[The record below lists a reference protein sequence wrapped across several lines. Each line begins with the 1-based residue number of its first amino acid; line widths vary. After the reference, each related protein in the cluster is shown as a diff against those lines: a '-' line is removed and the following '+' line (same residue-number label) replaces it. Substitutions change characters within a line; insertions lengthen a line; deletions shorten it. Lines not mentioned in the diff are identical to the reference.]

1 MCGKKHNMNDEEKHN
16 TEMEC
21 CKHHDHS
28 NPDHKCDMHHD
39 DMKMEGHSHSG
50 HENMSCCSHGGEYD
64 HSKGD
69 HHCDMHHMDHD
80 MKDMDHEHMHH
91 DMNHDMS
98 HMDHEHMNHDMG
110 NMSHEHMN
118 HDMSHMDHSHMGHD
132 MGHMN
137 MSGMDCGMDMGHGG
151 MDHGSMGHMHMGNL
165 KLKFWISLILT
176 IPIIIMSPMMG
187 MKMPFQVTF
196 PGSDFVVLVLGT
208 ILFIY
213 GGYPF
218 FTSCIS
224 EMKNKKPGM
233 MSLITMGISV
243 AYVYSVYAVIA
254 NDILKVTPMVNDFFW
269 ELSTL
274 IVIMLLGHWIEM
286 NSVMNAGSALNK
298 LAELLPDNAHLVQA
312 DGQTKD
318 VSVHEL
324 SEGQT
329 ILIKSGEK
337 VPADG
342 TIIDGSTALN
352 ESLITGESRDVQKG
366 VDDSVI
372 GGSINGS
379 GTIKVKITGTGESG
393 YLSKVMNMVSEA
405 QSSKSEAED
414 LANKVAGY
422 LFYAA
427 LIVAVIAFVTWSIL
441 HGVSYAI
448 PITVSVLIIACP
460 HALGLAIPLI
470 ISRMTSISATHGLLI
485 RNKTALEGI
494 KQIRY
499 ALMDKT
505 GTLTQGDFKVNAY
518 DSLDSSI
525 DKKTIIKIAA
535 AIEASSSHP
544 LAQGIVQAFKEL
556 NEEPLQAENVEEIAG
571 SGIKGTVDGK
581 EYQVVSSSYLDKN
594 GIDYDQNIAD
604 KYLQQGNSLS
614 YVVEDSKVVGY
625 IAEGDSIKPGAKD
638 MIDFLNSQ
646 NIIPVMLTG
655 DNKQAADKVASILGI
670 KEVNA
675 QLVPEDKQ
683 KLVTKYQEKGKV
695 MFIGDGV
702 NDAPSLTKADLGV
715 AIGSGTDVAIE
726 SADVVLVNSDPAD
739 VINLVKLAK
748 HARTKMIQN
757 LWWGAGY
764 NIIALPLAAGALSS
778 IGIIIGPMLGAVI
791 MSLST
796 VIVAIN
802 AMTLKIN

>member
-1 MCGKKHNMNDEEKHN
+1 
-16 TEMEC
+16 
-21 CKHHDHS
+21 
-28 NPDHKCDMHHD
+28 
-39 DMKMEGHSHSG
+39 
-50 HENMSCCSHGGEYD
+50 
-64 HSKGD
+64 
-69 HHCDMHHMDHD
+69 MDHD
-80 MKDMDHEHMHH
+80 MGNMDHEHMHH
-91 DMNHDMS
+91 DMS
-98 HMDHEHMNHDMG
+98 HMDHDMN
-110 NMSHEHMN
+110 
-118 HDMSHMDHSHMGHD
+118 HMDHSHMGHD
-132 MGHMN
+132 MGNMN
-137 MSGMDCGMDMGHGG
+137 MSGMGCGMDMGHGG
-151 MDHGSMGHMHMGNL
+151 MDHGGMGHMHMGNL

-224 EMKNKKPGM
+224 EMKSKKPGM

-254 NDILKVTPMVNDFFW
+254 NDILKVTPKVNDFFW

-298 LAELLPDNAHLVQA
+298 LAELLPDNAHLFQS

-352 ESLITGESRDVQKG
+352 ESLITGESRDVQKD

-427 LIVAVIAFVTWSIL
+427 LIVALIAFVTWSIL
-441 HGVSYAI
+441 DGVSYAI

-518 DSLDSSI
+518 DSLDSNI
-525 DKKTIIKIAA
+525 DKKDVIKIAA

-544 LAQGIVQAFKEL
+544 LAQGIVQAFKDL
-556 NEEPLQAENVEEIAG
+556 NEAPLQAESVEEIAG

-594 GIDYDQNIAD
+594 VIDYDQKTAD

-614 YVVEDSKVVGY
+614 YVVENGHVVGY

-638 MIDFLNSQ
+638 MIDFLNGQ

-655 DNKQAADKVASILGI
+655 DNQQAADKVASILGI

-802 AMTLKIN
+802 AMTLKIK

>member
-1 MCGKKHNMNDEEKHN
+1 MNH
-16 TEMEC
+16 
-21 CKHHDHS
+21 
-28 NPDHKCDMHHD
+28 
-39 DMKMEGHSHSG
+39 
-50 HENMSCCSHGGEYD
+50 
-64 HSKGD
+64 
-69 HHCDMHHMDHD
+69 
-80 MKDMDHEHMHH
+80 MDHEHMHH
-91 DMNHDMS
+91 DMS
-98 HMDHEHMNHDMG
+98 HMDHN
-110 NMSHEHMN
+110 
-118 HDMSHMDHSHMGHD
+118 HMDHD

-137 MSGMDCGMDMGHGG
+137 MSGMGCGMDMGHGG

-224 EMKNKKPGM
+224 EMKSKKPGM

-298 LAELLPDNAHLVQA
+298 LAELLPDNAHLVES

-342 TIIDGSTALN
+342 TIVDGSTALN
-352 ESLITGESRDVQKG
+352 ESLITGESRDVQKS

-427 LIVAVIAFVTWSIL
+427 LVVALIAFVTWSII
-441 HGVSYAI
+441 HGVAYAI

-518 DSLDSSI
+518 DSLDSNI
-525 DKKTIIKIAA
+525 DKKDVIRIAA
-535 AIEASSSHP
+535 AIESSSSHP
-544 LAQGIVQAFKEL
+544 LAQGIVQAFKDL
-556 NEEPLQAENVEEIAG
+556 NEESLQAENVEEIAG

-594 GIDYDQNIAD
+594 GIDYDQKTAD

-614 YVVEDSKVVGY
+614 YVVEDGKVVGY

-670 KEVNA
+670 EEVNA

-778 IGIIIGPMLGAVI
+778 VGIIIGPMLGAVI

-802 AMTLKIN
+802 AMTLKIK

>member
-1 MCGKKHNMNDEEKHN
+1 
-16 TEMEC
+16 
-21 CKHHDHS
+21 
-28 NPDHKCDMHHD
+28 
-39 DMKMEGHSHSG
+39 
-50 HENMSCCSHGGEYD
+50 
-64 HSKGD
+64 
-69 HHCDMHHMDHD
+69 MDN
-80 MKDMDHEHMHH
+80 
-91 DMNHDMS
+91 DMN
-98 HMDHEHMNHDMG
+98 
-110 NMSHEHMN
+110 
-118 HDMSHMDHSHMGHD
+118 HMDHSHMGHD
-132 MGHMN
+132 MGNMN
-137 MSGMDCGMDMGHGG
+137 MSGMGCGMDMGHGG
-151 MDHGSMGHMHMGNL
+151 MDHGGMGHMHMGNL

-224 EMKNKKPGM
+224 EMKSKNPGM

-254 NDILKVTPMVNDFFW
+254 NDILRVTPKVNDFFW

-298 LAELLPDNAHLVQA
+298 LAELLPDNAHLFQS

-427 LIVAVIAFVTWSIL
+427 LIVALIAFVTWSIL
-441 HGVSYAI
+441 DGVSYAI

-518 DSLDSSI
+518 DSLDSNI
-525 DKKTIIKIAA
+525 DKKDVIKIAA

-544 LAQGIVQAFKEL
+544 LAQGIVQAFKDL
-556 NEEPLQAENVEEIAG
+556 NEAPLQAENVEEIAG

-594 GIDYDQNIAD
+594 GIDYDQKTAD

-614 YVVEDSKVVGY
+614 YVVENGYVVGY

-638 MIDFLNSQ
+638 MIDFLNGQ

-655 DNKQAADKVASILGI
+655 DNQQAADKVASILGI

-802 AMTLKIN
+802 AMTLKIK

>member
-1 MCGKKHNMNDEEKHN
+1 MNDEEKHN
-16 TEMEC
+16 GEMAC

-39 DMKMEGHSHSG
+39 DMKMDGYSHSD
-50 HENMSCCSHGGEYD
+50 HENMSCCSHGGEHD
-64 HSKGD
+64 HSHGD

-80 MKDMDHEHMHH
+80 MGNMDHEHMHH
-91 DMNHDMS
+91 DMS
-98 HMDHEHMNHDMG
+98 HMDHDMN
-110 NMSHEHMN
+110 
-118 HDMSHMDHSHMGHD
+118 HMDHSHMGHD
-132 MGHMN
+132 MGNMN
-137 MSGMDCGMDMGHGG
+137 MSGMGCGMDMGHGG
-151 MDHGSMGHMHMGNL
+151 MDHGGMGHMHMGNL

-224 EMKNKKPGM
+224 EMKSKKPGM

-254 NDILKVTPMVNDFFW
+254 NDILKVTPKVNDFFW

-298 LAELLPDNAHLVQA
+298 LAELLPDNAHLVQS
-312 DGQTKD
+312 DGQTRD

-366 VDDSVI
+366 VNDSVI

-427 LIVAVIAFVTWSIL
+427 LIVALIAFVTWSII
-441 HGVSYAI
+441 HGVAYAI

-518 DSLDSSI
+518 DSLDSNI
-525 DKKTIIKIAA
+525 DKNDVIKIAA

-544 LAQGIVQAFKEL
+544 LAQGIVQAFKDL
-556 NEEPLQAENVEEIAG
+556 NEEGLQSENVEEIAG

-594 GIDYDQNIAD
+594 DIDYDQKTAD

-614 YVVEDSKVVGY
+614 YVVEDGKVVGY

-638 MIDFLNSQ
+638 MIEFLNSQ

-739 VINLVKLAK
+739 VINLIKLAK

-802 AMTLKIN
+802 AMTLKIK

>member
-1 MCGKKHNMNDEEKHN
+1 MNDEGKHN
-16 TEMEC
+16 EEMDC
-21 CKHHDHS
+21 CKNQNHNHN

-39 DMKMEGHSHSG
+39 DMKMEGHAHSD
-50 HENMSCCSHGGEYD
+50 HENMSCCSHGGENN
-64 HSKGD
+64 HSHGD
-69 HHCDMHHMDHD
+69 HHCDMH
-80 MKDMDHEHMHH
+80 
-91 DMNHDMS
+91 DMNHDMGN
-98 HMDHEHMNHDMG
+98 MDHEHMNHDMG
-110 NMSHEHMN
+110 NMDHEHMN
-118 HDMSHMDHSHMGHD
+118 HDMSHMNHGNMGHD
-132 MGHMN
+132 MSHMGHMN
-137 MSGMDCGMDMGHGG
+137 MSG

-254 NDILKVTPMVNDFFW
+254 NDILKVRPMVNDFFW

-298 LAELLPDNAHLVQA
+298 LAELLPDNAHLVQS

-342 TIIDGSTALN
+342 TIVDGSTALN

-366 VDDSVI
+366 VNDSVI

-427 LIVAVIAFVTWSIL
+427 LIVALIAFVTWSII
-441 HGVSYAI
+441 HGVAYAI

-518 DSLDSSI
+518 DSLDSNI
-525 DKKTIIKIAA
+525 DKNDVIKIAA

-544 LAQGIVQAFKEL
+544 LAQGIVQAFKDL
-556 NEEPLQAENVEEIAG
+556 NEEGLQAENVEEIAG

-594 GIDYDQNIAD
+594 DIDYDQKTAD

-614 YVVEDSKVVGY
+614 YVVEDGKVVGY

-638 MIDFLNSQ
+638 MIEFLNSQ

-702 NDAPSLTKADLGV
+702 NDAPSLTKSDLGV

-739 VINLVKLAK
+739 VINLIKLAK

-802 AMTLKIN
+802 AMTLKIK

>member
-1 MCGKKHNMNDEEKHN
+1 MNDEEKHN
-16 TEMEC
+16 GGMAC

-39 DMKMEGHSHSG
+39 DMKMDGHSHSD
-50 HENMSCCSHGGEYD
+50 HENMSCCSHGGEHD
-64 HSKGD
+64 HSHGD
-69 HHCDMHHMDHD
+69 HHCDMNHMDHD
-80 MKDMDHEHMHH
+80 MGNMDHEHMHH
-91 DMNHDMS
+91 DMS
-98 HMDHEHMNHDMG
+98 HMDHDMN
-110 NMSHEHMN
+110 
-118 HDMSHMDHSHMGHD
+118 HMDHSHMGHD
-132 MGHMN
+132 MGNMN
-137 MSGMDCGMDMGHGG
+137 MSGMGCGMDMGHGG
-151 MDHGSMGHMHMGNL
+151 MDHGGMGHMHMGNL

-224 EMKNKKPGM
+224 EMKSKKPGM

-254 NDILKVTPMVNDFFW
+254 NDILKVTPKVNDFFW

-298 LAELLPDNAHLVQA
+298 LAELLPDNAHLFQS

-427 LIVAVIAFVTWSIL
+427 LIVALIAFVTWSIL
-441 HGVSYAI
+441 DGVSYAI

-518 DSLDSSI
+518 DSLDLNI
-525 DKKTIIKIAA
+525 DKKDVIKIAA

-544 LAQGIVQAFKEL
+544 LAQGIVQAFKDL
-556 NEEPLQAENVEEIAG
+556 NEAPLQAENVEEIAG

-594 GIDYDQNIAD
+594 GIDYDQKTAD

-614 YVVEDSKVVGY
+614 YVVENGHVVGY
-625 IAEGDSIKPGAKD
+625 IAEGDSIKSGAKD
-638 MIDFLNSQ
+638 MIDFLNGQ

-655 DNKQAADKVASILGI
+655 DNQQAADKVASILGI

-802 AMTLKIN
+802 AMTLKIK

>member
-1 MCGKKHNMNDEEKHN
+1 MTDEEKHN
-16 TEMEC
+16 DEMSC
-21 CKHHDHS
+21 CKHHDHGNS
-28 NPDHKCDMHHD
+28 EHKCNMHHD
-39 DMKMEGHSHSG
+39 GMEMREHSHSE
-50 HENMSCCSHGGEYD
+50 HENMSCCSHGGEHD
-64 HSKGD
+64 HSHGD
-69 HHCDMHHMDHD
+69 HMGDMHHMN
-80 MKDMDHEHMHH
+80 HEDMHH
-91 DMNHDMS
+91 HTN
-98 HMDHEHMNHDMG
+98 EMG
-110 NMSHEHMN
+110 HN
-118 HDMSHMDHSHMGHD
+118 HMGHD
-132 MGHMN
+132 MNHMN
-137 MSGMDCGMDMGHGG
+137 MNGMGCGMDMDHGH

-196 PGSDFVVLVLGT
+196 PGSDFVVLLLGT

-224 EMKNKKPGM
+224 EMKSKKPGM

-254 NDILKVTPMVNDFFW
+254 NDVFKVTPMVNDFFW

-298 LAELLPDNAHLVQA
+298 LAELLPDNAHLVQSN
-312 DGQTKD
+312 GQTKD

-342 TIIDGSTALN
+342 KIIDGSTSLN
-352 ESLITGESRDVQKG
+352 ESLITGESRDVQKN

-427 LIVAVIAFVTWSIL
+427 LVVALIAFITWSII
-441 HGVSYAI
+441 HGVAYAI

-494 KQIRY
+494 KEIRY

-518 DSLDSSI
+518 ESLDSNI
-525 DKKTIIKIAA
+525 NKKDIIKIAA

-544 LAQGIVQAFKEL
+544 LAQGIVQAFKDL
-556 NEEPLQAENVEEIAG
+556 NEAPLQSENVEEIAG
-571 SGIKGTVDGK
+571 SGIKGTVNGK

-594 GIDYDQNIAD
+594 NISYDQKIAE

-614 YVVEDSKVVGY
+614 YVVEDNNVIGY

-646 NIIPVMLTG
+646 NIVPVMLTG

-670 KEVNA
+670 NEVNA

-683 KLVTKYQEKGKV
+683 KLVTKYQDKGKV

-748 HARTKMIQN
+748 HAHTKMIQN

>member
-1 MCGKKHNMNDEEKHN
+1 
-16 TEMEC
+16 
-21 CKHHDHS
+21 
-28 NPDHKCDMHHD
+28 
-39 DMKMEGHSHSG
+39 
-50 HENMSCCSHGGEYD
+50 
-64 HSKGD
+64 
-69 HHCDMHHMDHD
+69 
-80 MKDMDHEHMHH
+80 
-91 DMNHDMS
+91 MNHDMS
-98 HMDHEHMNHDMG
+98 HMNHENMG
-110 NMSHEHMN
+110 
-118 HDMSHMDHSHMGHD
+118 HDMSH

-137 MSGMDCGMDMGHGG
+137 MSG

-254 NDILKVTPMVNDFFW
+254 NDILKVRPMVNDFFW

-298 LAELLPDNAHLVQA
+298 LAELLPDNAHLVQS
-312 DGQTKD
+312 DGQTRD

-366 VDDSVI
+366 VNDSVI

-427 LIVAVIAFVTWSIL
+427 LIVALIAFVTWSII
-441 HGVSYAI
+441 HGVAYAI

-518 DSLDSSI
+518 DSLDSNI
-525 DKKTIIKIAA
+525 DKNDVIKISA

-544 LAQGIVQAFKEL
+544 LAQGIVQAFKDL
-556 NEEPLQAENVEEIAG
+556 NEEGLQAENVEEIAG

-594 GIDYDQNIAD
+594 DIDYDQKTAD

-614 YVVEDSKVVGY
+614 YVVEDGKVVGY

-638 MIDFLNSQ
+638 MIEFLNSQ

-702 NDAPSLTKADLGV
+702 NDAPSLTKSDLGV

-739 VINLVKLAK
+739 VINLIKLAK

-802 AMTLKIN
+802 AMTLKIK

>member
-1 MCGKKHNMNDEEKHN
+1 MNDEEKHN
-16 TEMEC
+16 GEMAC

-28 NPDHKCDMHHD
+28 NPNHKCDMHHD
-39 DMKMEGHSHSG
+39 DMKMEGHSHSD
-50 HENMSCCSHGGEYD
+50 HENMSCCSHGGEHD
-64 HSKGD
+64 HSHGE
-69 HHCDMHHMDHD
+69 HPCDMHHMDHD
-80 MKDMDHEHMHH
+80 MGNMDHEHMGH
-91 DMNHDMS
+91 DMNHTDHDMG
-98 HMDHEHMNHDMG
+98 HMDHGHMGHDM
-110 NMSHEHMN
+110 N
-118 HDMSHMDHSHMGHD
+118 HMDHSH
-132 MGHMN
+132 
-137 MSGMDCGMDMGHGG
+137 
-151 MDHGSMGHMHMGNL
+151 MGHMHMGNL

-224 EMKNKKPGM
+224 EMKSKKPGM

-298 LAELLPDNAHLVQA
+298 LAELLPDNAHLVQS

-427 LIVAVIAFVTWSIL
+427 LIVALIAFVTWSIL
-441 HGVSYAI
+441 DGVAYAI

-518 DSLDSSI
+518 DSLDSKI
-525 DKKTIIKIAA
+525 DKKDVIKIAA

-544 LAQGIVQAFKEL
+544 LAQGIVQAFKDL
-556 NEEPLQAENVEEIAG
+556 NQAPLQAENVEEIAG
-571 SGIKGTVDGK
+571 SGIKGTVEGK

-594 GIDYDQNIAD
+594 GIDYDQKTAD

-614 YVVEDSKVVGY
+614 YVVENGHVVGY

-655 DNKQAADKVASILGI
+655 DNQQAADKVASILGI

-726 SADVVLVNSDPAD
+726 SADVVLVNSNPAD

-802 AMTLKIN
+802 AMTLKIK

>member
-1 MCGKKHNMNDEEKHN
+1 MCGKKHDMNDEEKHN
-16 TEMEC
+16 GEMAC

-28 NPDHKCDMHHD
+28 NQNHKCDMHHD
-39 DMKMEGHSHSG
+39 DMKMEGHSHSD
-50 HENMSCCSHGGEYD
+50 HENISCCSHGGEHD
-64 HSKGD
+64 HSHGEQ
-69 HHCDMHHMDHD
+69 HCDMHHMDHD
-80 MKDMDHEHMHH
+80 MGNMDHEHMGH
-91 DMNHDMS
+91 DMNHMDHDMS
-98 HMDHEHMNHDMG
+98 HMDHGHMGHDM
-110 NMSHEHMN
+110 N
-118 HDMSHMDHSHMGHD
+118 HMDHSH
-132 MGHMN
+132 
-137 MSGMDCGMDMGHGG
+137 
-151 MDHGSMGHMHMGNL
+151 MGHMHMGNL

-224 EMKNKKPGM
+224 EMKSKKPGM

-298 LAELLPDNAHLVQA
+298 LAELLPDNAHLVQS

-427 LIVAVIAFVTWSIL
+427 LIVALIAFITWSIL
-441 HGVSYAI
+441 DGVAYAI

-485 RNKTALEGI
+485 RNKTALEGM

-518 DSLDSSI
+518 DSLDSKI
-525 DKKTIIKIAA
+525 DKKDVIKIAA

-544 LAQGIVQAFKEL
+544 LAQGIVQAFKDL
-556 NEEPLQAENVEEIAG
+556 NQAPLQAEKVEEIAG
-571 SGIKGTVDGK
+571 SGIKGTVEGK

-594 GIDYDQNIAD
+594 GIDYDQKTAD

-614 YVVEDSKVVGY
+614 YVVENGHVVGY

-655 DNKQAADKVASILGI
+655 DNQQAADKVASILGI

-702 NDAPSLTKADLGV
+702 NDAPSLTKSDLGV

-739 VINLVKLAK
+739 VINLIKLAK

-802 AMTLKIN
+802 AMTLKIK

>member
-1 MCGKKHNMNDEEKHN
+1 MNDEEKHN
-16 TEMEC
+16 GEMAC

-28 NPDHKCDMHHD
+28 NPNHKCDMHHD
-39 DMKMEGHSHSG
+39 DMKMEGHSHSD
-50 HENMSCCSHGGEYD
+50 HENMSCCSHGGEHD
-64 HSKGD
+64 HSHGE
-69 HHCDMHHMDHD
+69 HPCDMHHMDHD
-80 MKDMDHEHMHH
+80 MGNMDHEHMGH
-91 DMNHDMS
+91 DMNHTDHDMS
-98 HMDHEHMNHDMG
+98 HMDHGHMGHDM
-110 NMSHEHMN
+110 
-118 HDMSHMDHSHMGHD
+118 DHMDHSHMGHD

-137 MSGMDCGMDMGHGG
+137 MSGMGCGMDMGHGG
-151 MDHGSMGHMHMGNL
+151 MDHGNMGHMHMGNL

-176 IPIIIMSPMMG
+176 IPIIVMSPMMG

-224 EMKNKKPGM
+224 EMRSKKPGM

-298 LAELLPDNAHLVQA
+298 LAELLPDNAHLVQS

-324 SEGQT
+324 SEGQI

-342 TIIDGSTALN
+342 TIVDGSTALN

-372 GGSINGS
+372 GGSVNGS

-427 LIVAVIAFVTWSIL
+427 LIVALIAFVTWSIL
-441 HGVSYAI
+441 DGVAYAI

-518 DSLDSSI
+518 DSLDSNI
-525 DKKTIIKIAA
+525 DKKDVIKIAA

-544 LAQGIVQAFKEL
+544 LAQGIVQAFKDL
-556 NEEPLQAENVEEIAG
+556 NEAPFQAENVEEIAG

-594 GIDYDQNIAD
+594 GIDYDQKTAD

-614 YVVEDSKVVGY
+614 YVVEDGKVVGY
-625 IAEGDSIKPGAKD
+625 IAEGDSIKPGAND

-655 DNKQAADKVASILGI
+655 DNQQAADKVASILGI

-802 AMTLKIN
+802 AMTLKIK